1 MEWAENFDS
10 EIHVKKL
17 KLTSSK
23 QKKDKNH
30 KSSLF
35 RDTL

>member
-1 MEWAENFDS
+1 MARWNGLKILILIS

-30 KSSLF
+30 
-35 RDTL
+35 